1 MLDVGCSVFRFFVMT
16 SRRNIMLGTAG
27 HVDHGKSALVKLLTG
42 CETDTLTEEK
52 QRGLTIDLGFAPC
65 QLADKRVVGIVD
77 MPGHV
82 DFIRNMVAGA
92 HGIDV
97 VIFVVAADDGIMP
110 QTHEHL
116 HILTL
121 MGLKHGLVALTKT
134 DLVDAARRD
143 YVIQD
148 LRRLLAE
155 TFLANAPI
163 CPISNIT
170 GEGYD
175 GFFDALNQTVEACG
189 DRSCDGL
196 FRMWVEDSFTIRG
209 AGTVVTGIPT
219 HGRIRPDDELHL
231 LPAGLSG
238 HVRRMQVYGENATE
252 GNAGECVALN
262 IPELNREAVQRGT
275 VLCGTNSFEPV
286 MMAEAELQILKSISA
301 KIEDYLEVQFHV
313 GTASV
318 SAHLAMLDE
327 TTMTGGQKQFVQ
339 LRLASPLPLVP
350 GERFVVRA
358 NITGTGG
365 SGLTTIGGGQILG
378 VSNIRLRRKKQWTLD
393 LLAARR
399 EAIADPLRWCEQMV
413 RESEAPATIASLQ
426 KKCWSRPEEI
436 AAALEKLRAENRVV
450 AAGGCDAPSQK
461 VAATPS
467 SRDVAAISA
476 GLIPGTGDEASPAPS
491 ATRASQL
498 RWLHRAV
505 IEKLAEN
512 ILAVVQAFHTA
523 NPQRAGISREE
534 LLATLKA
541 NPVFLDAAT
550 ESLLQSKHLERNGAL
565 LTRTG
570 WNARVPD
577 RDQSLCDQIAAK
589 LLQAGWS
596 PPGLEELAVATNE
609 PLPRVTAMAKLLA
622 ESGVMVKLDDRIWM
636 HRDAVETGKQAA
648 LKLFRKAP
656 AFSTMDFRDALGVSR
671 KFAVPLVDYL
681 DKIRF
686 TVRSGNN
693 RTPGVE
699 AKKLLSPVAAE
710 VTRL

>member
-1 MLDVGCSVFRFFVMT
+1 MSAT
-16 SRRNIMLGTAG
+16 RRNIMLGTAG

-42 CETDTLTEEK
+42 CETDTLAEEK
-52 QRGLTIDLGFAPC
+52 ERGLTIDLGFARC
-65 QLADKRVVGIVD
+65 QLADKRVVGVVD
-77 MPGHV
+77 VPGHV

-121 MGLKHGLVALTKT
+121 MGLRHGLVALTKT
-134 DLVDAARRD
+134 DLVDDARRD
-143 YVIQD
+143 YVTRD

-175 GFFDALNQTVEACG
+175 GFFDSLNQTVEACG
-189 DRSCDGL
+189 DRSCTGP
-196 FRMWVEDSFTIRG
+196 FRLWVEDSFTIRG

-219 HGRIRPDDELHL
+219 HGRIRPDDELRL
-231 LPAGLSG
+231 LPADLSG

-262 IPELNREAVQRGT
+262 IPELDPEAARRGT
-275 VLCGTNSFEPV
+275 VLCGANGFETV
-286 MMAEAELQILKSISA
+286 AMAEAELQLLKSIPG
-301 KIEDYLEVQFHV
+301 KIEDNFEVQFHV
-313 GTASV
+313 GTASI
-318 SAHLAMLDE
+318 SARLAMLNE
-327 TTMTGGQKQFVQ
+327 TTMTGGQRQFVQ

-358 NITGTGG
+358 NISATGS

-378 VSNIRLRRKKQWTLD
+378 LSNTRLRRKKQWTLD
-393 LLAARR
+393 LLSARR
-399 EAIADPLRWCEQMV
+399 DAIGDPLRWCEQMV
-413 RESEAPATIASLQ
+413 KESEGPATIASLQ
-426 KKCWSRPEEI
+426 TKCWSRAEEI
-436 AAALEKLRAENRVV
+436 TGALEKLRAENRVV
-450 AAGGCDAPSQK
+450 AVGGSDAS
-461 VAATPS
+461 
-467 SRDVAAISA
+467 
-476 GLIPGTGDEASPAPS
+476 
-491 ATRASQL
+491 SQL
-498 RWLHRAV
+498 RWIHQETIRNTAERL
-505 IEKLAEN
+505 LAT
-512 ILAVVQAFHTA
+512 VQAFHTA
-523 NPQRAGISREE
+523 NPQRAGIGRDE
-534 LLATLKA
+534 LLALLKA
-541 NPVFLDAAT
+541 NPDILEAAAD
-550 ESLLQSKHLERNGAL
+550 SLLQSKQIERNGAL
-565 LTRTG
+565 LAQAG

-577 RDQSLCDQIAAK
+577 RDRTLCEQIAIR
-589 LLQAGWS
+589 LQQAGWT
-596 PPGLEELAVATNE
+596 PPNLEELAVALNE
-609 PLPRVTAMAKLLA
+609 PLPRVATMARLLS
-622 ESGVMVKLDDRIWM
+622 ERGMVMKLDDRIWM
-636 HRDAVETGKQAA
+636 HRDAVEAGKQTA
-648 LKLFRKAP
+648 LKLFRRAP

-699 AKKLLSPVAAE
+699 ARKLLAP
-710 VTRL
+710 

>member
-1 MLDVGCSVFRFFVMT
+1 MSAT
-16 SRRNIMLGTAG
+16 RRNIMLGTAG

-42 CETDTLTEEK
+42 CETDTLAEEK
-52 QRGLTIDLGFAPC
+52 ERGLTIDLGFARC

-77 MPGHV
+77 VPGHV

-121 MGLKHGLVALTKT
+121 MGLRHGVVALTKT

-143 YVIQD
+143 YVTRD

-175 GFFDALNQTVEACG
+175 GFFHALNQAVEACG
-189 DRSCDGL
+189 DRSCTGP
-196 FRMWVEDSFTIRG
+196 FRLWVEDSFTIRG

-219 HGRIRPDDELHL
+219 HGRIRPDDELRL
-231 LPAGLSG
+231 LPAGLAG

-252 GNAGECVALN
+252 GNAGECVAMN
-262 IPELNREAVQRGT
+262 VPELDPEAARRGT

-286 MMAEAELQILKSISA
+286 TMAEAELQILNSISG
-301 KIEDYLEVQFHV
+301 KIEDNAEVQLHV

-318 SAHLAMLDE
+318 SARVAMLDE
-327 TTMTGGQKQFVQ
+327 TTMTGGQRQFVQ

-358 NITGTGG
+358 NIAGPGG

-378 VSNIRLRRKKQWTLD
+378 LSNTRLRRKKQWTLD

-399 EAIADPLRWCEQMV
+399 DAIRDPLRWCEQMV
-413 RESEAPATIASLQ
+413 KESETPATIASLQ
-426 KKCWSRPEEI
+426 KKCWSREEEI
-436 AAALEKLRAENRVV
+436 TTALETLRADNRVL
-450 AAGGCDAPSQK
+450 AAGVADGSSQF
-461 VAATPS
+461 
-467 SRDVAAISA
+467 
-476 GLIPGTGDEASPAPS
+476 
-491 ATRASQL
+491 
-498 RWLHRAV
+498 RWIHR
-505 IEKLAEN
+505 ETTHKTAER
-512 ILAVVQAFHTA
+512 ILAGMDAFHAA
-523 NPQRAGISREE
+523 NPQRTGISRAE
-534 LLATLKA
+534 LVAQLKI
-541 NPVFLDAAT
+541 NPEVLQAAADW
-550 ESLLQSKHLERNGAL
+550 LLQAKQIERNGDL
-565 LTRTG
+565 LARAG

-577 RDQSLCDQIAAK
+577 RDRTLCDQISAK
-589 LLQAGWS
+589 LQQAGWT
-596 PPGLEELAVATNE
+596 PPSLEELAVTLKE
-609 PLPRVTAMAKLLA
+609 PPPRVAAMAKLLS
-622 ESGVMVKLDDRIWM
+622 ERGMVTKLDDRIWM
-636 HRDAVETGKQAA
+636 HRDALEAGKQIA
-648 LKLFRKAP
+648 LKLFRRAP

-699 AKKLLSPVAAE
+699 ARKLLAP
-710 VTRL
+710 